1 MKTLKEKYF
10 LFGFT
15 YLVVKKVARMHS
27 WKHFKESI
35 GLHANGRRSSFVVK
49 YYLSLTFSDI
59 SLGMI
64 LYLNEYH
71 KSFSKIVEAWVA
83 KR

>member
-1 MKTLKEKYF
+1 
-10 LFGFT
+10 
-15 YLVVKKVARMHS
+15 MHS

-49 YYLSLTFSDI
+49 YYLSLTFSNI

-71 KSFSKIVEAWVA
+71 KSLAKIVKAWVA